1 MKYVIDSSVAFK
13 WVLREIDSDKAESL
27 RDDYQNS
34 VHELISPDLFQ
45 IELAHAL
52 TRAERQ
58 KRIAVGEAEIL
69 WSEVMTTPPVFHD
82 PLVARAIELSSRHR
96 MGVYDCVYLALA
108 EQEACELVTADAKLA
123 GQKQFAFILAL
134 ADLP

>member
-13 WVLREIDSDKAESL
+13 WVLREIDSDKADDL
-27 RDDYQNS
+27 RADYRNTI
-34 VHELISPDLFQ
+34 HDLISPDIFQ

-58 KRIAVGEAEIL
+58 KRIVIGEAEIL
-69 WSEVMTTPPVFHD
+69 WNEVMTSPPIFHSA
-82 PLVARAIELSSRHR
+82 LVARAIELSSAHR
-96 MGVYDCVYLALA
+96 IGVYDCVYIALA

-123 GQKQFAFILAL
+123 GQKQFPFIRPL